1 MFVEKVMNLMM
12 IRMIRKNVSVY
23 VVIILVSI

>member
-1 MFVEKVMNLMM
+1 MFVEKVMKLMM